1 MLVRVKEI
9 KLNDITKYVEL
20 YVEDLRTRVRFPPV
34 PPIKEKPTPRG
45 WLFFAYCRVFTRVP
59 AGSCGLRREP
69 FLPVTAGFTLRLHI
83 LSDPPH

>member
-34 PPIKEKPTPRG
+34 PPIKKD
-45 WLFFAYCRVFTRVP
+45 LNFFKSFFFWGVLITLLVFMF
-59 AGSCGLRREP
+59 LRLASIYQIRAKDQIA
-69 FLPVTAGFTLRLHI
+69 FLPKLQT
-83 LSDPPH
+83 